1 MGLGNIFPQSTSID
15 IGFLAC
21 YNALDIETPF
31 RLTERRNP
39 LGAPLSKRSPLVQSV
54 ERAVSVLK
62 SFSANEPE
70 LGVGE
75 ISRRV
80 GIPKSTVFRLLATLE
95 ESELISQNP
104 DTGLYRLG
112 IGLLVLANNAMIS
125 TDLQRVARPLL
136 RHLVS
141 DLNETVTLTILD
153 GQDVVNLELF
163 VSSERMIMRI
173 GSVGRRM
180 PVHATSSGKAII
192 AFKTE
197 DEQKKILPSELKGF
211 TPQTFT
217 NHSQLKADLL
227 QVREKGYAIA
237 LEELEF
243 GLNALAVPIRNHEG
257 EVIAC
262 VGVSGPSHRFT
273 EEYIY
278 EIIPSVLKTSAQL
291 SFELGYKSEF

>member
-1 MGLGNIFPQSTSID
+1 MPPR
-15 IGFLAC
+15 
-21 YNALDIETPF
+21 IETLF
-31 RLTERRNP
+31 HEAKRNNP
-39 LGAPLSKRSPLVQSV
+39 LGVLLSKRSPLVQSV
-54 ERAVSVLK
+54 ERVVSILK
-62 SFSANEPE
+62 SFSASEPE

-95 ESELISQNP
+95 EGKLISQNP

-112 IGLLVLANNAMIS
+112 IDLLVLANNAMIS

-141 DLNETVTLTILD
+141 DLNETVTLTVLD
-153 GQDVVNLELF
+153 RQDVVNLELF
-163 VSSERMIMRI
+163 VSSERMIMRV
-173 GSVGRRM
+173 GWVGRRM

-197 DEQKKILPSELKGF
+197 EEQKSILPSELEGF
-211 TPQTFT
+211 TPQTVT

-237 LEELEF
+237 LEELEP

-262 VGVSGPSHRFT
+262 VSVSGPSHRFT

-278 EIIPSVLKTSAQL
+278 EIIPKVLKTSTQL
-291 SFELGYKSEF
+291 SSELGYKRGF